1 MPDFFFFS
9 LPTSWVSSTPLV
21 LFRLAAKKDR
31 YWWNFFMGK
40 RFTFWPFYDFRT
52 FNSISKYIFFPLIL
66 HKENLYDIYWVCIT
80 SGTCYI
86 HPIVLFMRKELSTT
100 SFDSSFFHVNIC
112 VRVMQLELH
121 LWSNF
126 FEQHIYNNDI
136 YDMKYTTFQLS
147 IIPFYFS
154 MRIYT
159 QGKKKT
165 KLPFLKSYTI
175 SNLSK
180 KNQNLTS

>member
-1 MPDFFFFS
+1 
-9 LPTSWVSSTPLV
+9 
-21 LFRLAAKKDR
+21 
-31 YWWNFFMGK
+31 
-40 RFTFWPFYDFRT
+40 
-52 FNSISKYIFFPLIL
+52 
-66 HKENLYDIYWVCIT
+66 
-80 SGTCYI
+80 
-86 HPIVLFMRKELSTT
+86 
-100 SFDSSFFHVNIC
+100 
-112 VRVMQLELH
+112 
-121 LWSNF
+121 
-126 FEQHIYNNDI
+126 
-136 YDMKYTTFQLS
+136 MKYTTFQLS